1 MGSGKKASLRQPA
14 GKKNRRWFYR
24 VIKWGCGLLVVL
36 ALISIVQVFSLKY
49 IDPPFFLIN
58 PIRAI
63 IVRFSPQS
71 AEIPGNWRPLKQVS
85 PHMERAVLAA
95 EDQRFLT
102 HNGFD
107 LIELNDALKDMATGK
122 GFRGASTITMQVA
135 RTLFLWPD
143 RTWIRK
149 GLEAYYTVLLE
160 IFLSK
165 KRILEV
171 YLNTVDW
178 GKGIKGIEAAAQTY
192 FHVSARR
199 LSREQAAL
207 LAAILPSPHRWS
219 PTRPNAQVLRR
230 QKRIL
235 RDMNQMPLL

>member
-1 MGSGKKASLRQPA
+1 MGSGKKAGLKKPA
-14 GKKNRRWFYR
+14 GKKNRGWFYR
-24 VIKWGCGLLVVL
+24 VIKWGCGLLVMLV
-36 ALISIVQVFSLKY
+36 LISILQVVSLKY

-58 PIRAI
+58 PIRAMI
-63 IVRFSPQS
+63 SGFNSQA
-71 AEIPGNWRPLKQVS
+71 AEIPVNWRSLKQVS
-85 PHMERAVLAA
+85 PHIERAVLAA

-107 LIELNDALKDMATGK
+107 LIELNEALKEMATGK

-135 RTLFLWPD
+135 RTVFLWPD
-143 RTWIRK
+143 RTWTRK

-160 IFLSK
+160 IFLPK

-178 GKGIKGIEAAAQTY
+178 GKEIKGIEAAAQTY

-199 LSREQAAL
+199 LSREQAAF

-219 PTRPNAQVLRR
+219 PTKPNAQVLSR
-230 QKRIL
+230 QKRIF
-235 RDMNQMPLL
+235 RDMNQMPLP